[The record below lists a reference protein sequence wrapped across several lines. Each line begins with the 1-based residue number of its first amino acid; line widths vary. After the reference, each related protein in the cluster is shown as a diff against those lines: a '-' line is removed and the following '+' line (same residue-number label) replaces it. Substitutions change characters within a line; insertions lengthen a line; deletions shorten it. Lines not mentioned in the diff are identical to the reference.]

1 MINNCILTGNL
12 GADPEVF
19 YNPEGNPVTSFN
31 LAFQSSKKKTGWIK
45 VVCFQKLAE
54 IASLYLHKG
63 ARIAVVGYLDQHKWT
78 TDDGQARSS
87 FQIIANNIEFIKTDG
102 RGFKD
107 GQSPDG
113 DIPF

>member
-1 MINNCILTGNL
+1 MLNQCVLTGNL

-31 LAFQSSKKKTGWIK
+31 LAFQSTKKKTGWIK

-54 IASLYLHKG
+54 IASTYLHKG
-63 ARIAVVGYLDQHKWT
+63 ARIAIVGILDQHKWQ
-78 TDDGQARSS
+78 DNEGQNRST
-87 FQIIANNIEFIKTDG
+87 FQVIANSVEFIKTDG

-107 GQSPDG
+107 GKAPD
-113 DIPF
+113 DDVPF